1 MNPFFWTTYI
11 LHARPKLFFS
21 SLEIIMEVQGKER
34 KKERK
39 NEFIYCYIA
48 VLYAY
53 G

>member
-1 MNPFFWTTYI
+1 MNPLFWTTYI

-21 SLEIIMEVQGKER
+21 SLEIIMGVQG
-34 KKERK
+34 KERK